1 MKKNLYLFGA
11 LVALLIGTYIFQ
23 EVRTSDLFKANL
35 IKDHLLREGDIKSLS
50 FEDVV
55 ATKVD
60 GQWWAD
66 KRLLSFNIF
75 KQIEK
80 RLVQIKKIKSVP
92 GDKQN
97 FFTNPKEFKVN
108 GETWTLGDLTLDR
121 QGFYIARD
129 NEVMIAISEGET
141 QELSEAPEKVVE
153 TKLEDLRKGL
163 SYKLSDLY
171 ETQLFRYYPKLPLG
185 TVTIESDGRP
195 SFELDF
201 DKNATLPPP
210 FHGIFVHEKLLD
222 KFVSLLTQMTIKKE
236 VPYSESLKFAKMGN
250 ILFQNEAEEKV
261 DWELWLSSANNAD
274 SYIIDSKNKRAYNM
288 VGGTLKIFF
297 IQIQDYWDKKVIP
310 PKEFRHFFRMN
321 TTFTQG
327 AKSAVVEIINREPLQ
342 FAVKG
347 YKVDEIK
354 MNILLQYLFNLSEKD
369 QADRVSNLSKSE
381 RKELLSGNHL
391 RVEIF
396 NQDILFWRKADE
408 LILVNLTQGFKAHFL
423 VTEQTFR
430 ATFEDV
436 LK

>member
-1 MKKNLYLFGA
+1 MKKNLYLLGT
-11 LVALLIGTYIFQ
+11 LIALLIGTYIFQ
-23 EVRTSDLFKANL
+23 EVRTSDLFKASL
-35 IKDHLLREGDIKSLS
+35 VKDHLVNEAEIKSLS
-50 FEDVV
+50 FEDVE
-55 ATKVD
+55 ATKVNN
-60 GQWWAD
+60 QWWAG
-66 KRLLSFNIF
+66 KRLLSTNTF

-92 GDKQN
+92 GDKTN
-97 FFTNPKEFKVN
+97 FFTHAKEFKVN
-108 GETWTLGDLTLDR
+108 GETWMLGDLTLDR
-121 QGFYIARD
+121 QGFYISRGND
-129 NEVMIAISEGET
+129 VMIAISEGET
-141 QELSEAPEKVVE
+141 QELSEAPDKVVE
-153 TKLEDLRKGL
+153 GKLEDLKKGL
-163 SYKLSDLY
+163 SYKLSELY

-201 DKNATLPPP
+201 ETNETIPPP
-210 FHGIFVHEKLLD
+210 VTGISIHERLLD
-222 KFVSLLTQMTIKKE
+222 KFVALLTQMTIKEE
-236 VPYSESLKFAKMGN
+236 VEYSEKLKHTKMGN

-261 DWELWLSSANNAD
+261 IWELWLASDKSADAYILNNVE
-274 SYIIDSKNKRAYNM
+274 KRAFKM
-288 VGGTLKIFF
+288 IGGTLKVFF

-310 PKEFRHFFRMN
+310 PKEFKQFFRLN
-321 TTFTQG
+321 STFTQG
-327 AKSAVVEIINREPLQ
+327 SKSAVVEIINREPLQ

-347 YKVDEIK
+347 YKVDQVK

-369 QADRVSNLSKSE
+369 QADRVSQLSKSE
-381 RKELLSGNHL
+381 RKEILSGNHL

>member
-23 EVRTSDLFKANL
+23 EVRTSDLFKASL
-35 IKDHLLREGDIKSLS
+35 VKDHLLAEGDIKSLS
-50 FEDVV
+50 FEDVS

-60 GQWWAD
+60 GQWRAD
-66 KRLLSFNIF
+66 KRLLSSNIF

-80 RLVQIKKIKSVP
+80 RLIQIKKIKSVP

-121 QGFYIARD
+121 QGFYIARGS
-129 NEVMIAISEGET
+129 EVMIAISEGET
-141 QELSEAPEKVVE
+141 QELSEAPDKVVE

-163 SYKLSDLY
+163 SYKLSDLF

-201 DKNATLPPP
+201 DKNTTLPPP
-210 FHGIFVHEKLLD
+210 VPGILVHEKLLN

-236 VPYSESLKFAKMGN
+236 VPYSESLKFSKMGN
-250 ILFQNEAEEKV
+250 ILFQNEAEERV

-274 SYIIDSKNKRAYNM
+274 SYIIDTKNKRAFNM

-310 PKEFRHFFRMN
+310 PKEFRHFFRIDA
-321 TTFTQG
+321 TFAQG
-327 AKSAVVEIINREPLQ
+327 SKSATVEIINREPMQ

-391 RVEIF
+391 RIEIF
-396 NQDILFWRKADE
+396 NQEILFWRKADE
-408 LILVNLTQGFKAHFL
+408 IILVNLTQGFKAHFL

>member
-1 MKKNLYLFGA
+1 MKKNLYLLA
-11 LVALLIGTYIFQ
+11 TLILLLIGTYIFQ
-23 EVRTSDLFKANL
+23 EVRTSDLFKASL
-35 IKDHLLREGDIKSLS
+35 VKDHLLSIDDIKSLG
-50 FEDVV
+50 FEDVE

-60 GQWWAD
+60 GQWMAG
-66 KRLLSFNIF
+66 KRLLSYNIF

-97 FFTNPKEFKVN
+97 FFSNPKQFKVN
-108 GETWTLGDLTLDR
+108 GELWTLGDLTLDR
-121 QGFYIARD
+121 QGFYIARG

-141 QELSEAPEKVVE
+141 QELSEAPDKVVE
-153 TKLEDLRKGL
+153 GKLEDLRKGL
-163 SYKLSDLY
+163 SYKLSELY

-201 DKNATLPPP
+201 DKNITIPPP
-210 FHGIFVHEKLLD
+210 VSGILVHAQLID
-222 KFVSLLTQMTIKKE
+222 KFTSLLTQMTLKAE
-236 VPYSESLKFAKMGN
+236 VPYSEKLKFAKMGN
-250 ILFQNEAEEKV
+250 MLFQNEAEEKIN
-261 DWELWLSSANNAD
+261 WELWLASDKNAD
-274 SYIIDSKNKRAYNM
+274 SYIIDSKNKRAFQM
-288 VGGTLKIFF
+288 VGGTLRIFF

-310 PKEFRHFFRMN
+310 PKEFRHFFRMDA
-321 TTFTQG
+321 TFTQG
-327 AKSAVVEIINREPLQ
+327 NKSAKVEIINREPLQ

-347 YKVDEIK
+347 YKVDEVK

-369 QADRVSNLSKSE
+369 QADRVSQLSKSE
-381 RKELLSGNHL
+381 RKELLNGNHL

-396 NQDILFWRKADE
+396 GQDVLFWRKADE